1 MKTLWEYQED
11 QEQSNDDS
19 EKLSKEEKLENERQ
33 VILERVSSFS
43 VNTIRDKVAWVLNH
57 YPESR
62 DSDITL
68 QLNYW
73 KTFEA
78 DIYNGH
84 SISPEEYYRL
94 TRLTTIKRAR
104 AKIQN
109 EYKLFSASTEV
120 KQKRGK
126 LSEEERQKATEDKPA
141 YPVFTVYMDDSGK
154 NADNLIVGSVWF
166 LADYHQVHR
175 AIFDIRKRNNFEK
188 EFHFKELTKRD
199 LPIYKEVIDV
209 FWKHANTVSFKIIS
223 VPRAG
228 IKNVSNAFSD
238 IYYHLLIRG
247 VEHEQ
252 ITRRAALP
260 RTLQVWIDQENM
272 AKDKLMV
279 ANLSNRLK
287 QASQSIFDDK
297 LRVDAIYT
305 VDSKN
310 NAILQIADLFAGSA
324 NRILNRS
331 GTTFNHKDELA
342 EHILNPLGLDL
353 DVPGN
358 EIIGDMTVHISL

>member
-1 MKTLWEYQED
+1 M
-11 QEQSNDDS
+11 
-19 EKLSKEEKLENERQ
+19 
-33 VILERVSSFS
+33 ILERVSSFS

-73 KTFEA
+73 KTFES
-78 DIYNGH
+78 DIYNGY

-109 EYKLFSASTEV
+109 EYKLFTASTEV
-120 KQKRGK
+120 KQQRGV
-126 LSEEERQKATEDKPA
+126 LSEEERQKAAEDKPA
-141 YPVFTVYMDDSGK
+141 YPMFTVYMDDSGK

-166 LADYHQVHR
+166 SANYQQIHR
-175 AIFDIRKRNNFEK
+175 AIFDIRKRRSFEK
-188 EFHFKELTKRD
+188 EFHFKRLTQRD
-199 LPIYKEVIDV
+199 LPVYKEVIDV
-209 FWKHANTVSFKIIS
+209 FWKYANTVSFKLIS

-228 IKNVSNAFSD
+228 IKNVNNAFSD

-252 ITRRAALP
+252 KTGRAVLP

-279 ANLSNRLK
+279 ANLKDRLK
-287 QASQSIFDDK
+287 QASQNTFDNN
-297 LRVDAIYT
+297 LRIDEIYT
-305 VDSKN
+305 VDSKT

-324 NRILNRS
+324 NRVLNRP
-331 GTTFNHKDELA
+331 GTTLNHKDELA
-342 EHILNPLGLDL
+342 EYILKPLGLNL
-353 DVPGN
+353 GMPRN
-358 EIIGDMTVHISL
+358 EVVGDMTVHISL